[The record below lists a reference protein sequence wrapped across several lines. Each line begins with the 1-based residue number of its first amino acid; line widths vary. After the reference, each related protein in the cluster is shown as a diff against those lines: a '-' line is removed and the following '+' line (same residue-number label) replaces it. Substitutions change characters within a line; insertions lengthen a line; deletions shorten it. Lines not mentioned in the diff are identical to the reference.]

1 MLYLKSLEVE
11 NVRCFGNKQQVDF
24 TDERGNISQWTV
36 ILGDNGSGKTTLL
49 RSIVSLL
56 PTPQSFFGKR
66 TDSDA
71 EYDLSI
77 YNEWRNA
84 WDLKHKNG
92 ELNSKLTLIV
102 AECTEPFQNIE
113 VEEPLLYTL
122 NHKESNRDNYFQ
134 ATHFSTKNLSP
145 VFCFA
150 YGANR
155 KMAEKSLSG
164 DNFNNTGDTLFIDNA
179 LLQNSSE
186 YFLRLDY
193 ETAKSRKGSDEL
205 NRVKELL
212 LKVLPEGVQDI
223 QVVKT
228 GKLQREVQAKTAFG
242 WVNLNDLGLG
252 YKTAIAWLID
262 FATKMIFYYE
272 KSETPFDEP
281 AILILDEID
290 LHMHPAWQRGIIE
303 NLTKIFTKT
312 QFIVTAHSP
321 LIAQAALN
329 SKLVLLKRA
338 DDHVKV
344 INEPDIIKDWRI
356 DQILTSDLFGIKS
369 ARSKETEIKLER
381 RKKLLKKISL
391 NREEEN
397 ELELLNKEIYSMP
410 VGDTK
415 EEINAMSILRNFTEK
430 LEAAKK
436 ENDYDQD

>member
-1 MLYLKSLEVE
+1 MLYIKSLEIE
-11 NVRCFGNKQQVDF
+11 NVRCFGDKQQIDF
-24 TDERGNISQWTV
+24 TGEQGNISQWTV
-36 ILGDNGSGKTTLL
+36 ILGDNGSGKTTIL

-56 PTPQSFFGKR
+56 PAPQNFFGKR
-66 TDSDA
+66 NYSDA

-77 YNEWRNA
+77 NNEWRNA

-92 ELNSKLTLIV
+92 ELNSKLSLIV
-102 AECTEPFQNIE
+102 AECAEPFQSIE
-113 VEEPLLYTL
+113 IEAPLLYTL
-122 NHKESNRDNYFQ
+122 NHKESNRDNYLQ
-134 ATHFSTKNLSP
+134 ATHFSTKILSP
-145 VFCFA
+145 VYCFA

-155 KMAEKSLSG
+155 KMAERSLSD
-164 DNFNNTGDTLFIDNA
+164 DNFNNTSDTLFVDNA

-212 LKVLPEGVQDI
+212 LKVLPDGIQDI

-242 WVNLNDLGLG
+242 WVNLNDLSLG

-262 FATKMIFYYE
+262 FATKMIYYYE

-290 LHMHPAWQRGIIE
+290 LHMHPAWQREIIE

-329 SKLVLLKRA
+329 SKLVLLKRSG
-338 DDHVKV
+338 DRIKI
-344 INEPDIIKDWRI
+344 INDPNIIKDWRI
-356 DQILTSDLFGIKS
+356 DQILTSDLFGIKGT
-369 ARSKETEIKLER
+369 RSKETEIKLER
-381 RKKLLKKISL
+381 RRKLLKKTHL
-391 NREEEN
+391 DTEEQN

-410 VGDTK
+410 MGDTQ

-430 LEAAKK
+430 LEIAKRG
-436 ENDYDQD
+436 E